1 VDFSL
6 FILFRLFTIIVR
18 HNFRYGYHCNRASY
32 VFINDVSVAGQIF
45 HRLRHF
51 DQLPNTYP
59 KTLGGKW
66 KIKSIRDLT
75 TGFDNSQADL
85 KAIFHT
91 DPKSQMITFTFE
103 NGVVSTLRTSGTEPK
118 LKYYAEYCG
127 KPEQKDWD
135 KIEQELDEIVT
146 TLKQDFIQVEKHG
159 LE

>member
-1 VDFSL
+1 MIRCFFLMLVK
-6 FILFRLFTIIVR
+6 
-18 HNFRYGYHCNRASY
+18 
-32 VFINDVSVAGQIF
+32 
-45 HRLRHF
+45 
-51 DQLPNTYP
+51 YP

-135 KIEQELDEIVT
+135 KIEQELDDIIT